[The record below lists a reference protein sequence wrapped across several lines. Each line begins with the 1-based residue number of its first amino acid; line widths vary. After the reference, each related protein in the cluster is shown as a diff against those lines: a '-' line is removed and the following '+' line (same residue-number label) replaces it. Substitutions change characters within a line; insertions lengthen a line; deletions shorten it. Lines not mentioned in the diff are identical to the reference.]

1 MDRLWTN
8 LRFNGADSC
17 QLLKIAKNFTYTYRR
32 KGTGAK
38 IQTAFDQNSPLLVP
52 DTSTDVPAIPPESV
66 LRLVL
71 PPWMGP
77 QQASASLPDW
87 PPPTTS
93 SKASWLPEITW
104 SAWTTSMGAPTGWV
118 AQNSMMIY
126 FISSRPSFKKSTL
139 PHRYFRQIASKMGIE
154 VSFVD
159 MRTPENA
166 SAALKPNT
174 KLVWIETPTNPTLKI
189 VDIKAVSD
197 LVHQQVGLL
206 AQLFMSFSH
215 IQLLL

>member
-1 MDRLWTN
+1 
-8 LRFNGADSC
+8 
-17 QLLKIAKNFTYTYRR
+17 
-32 KGTGAK
+32 
-38 IQTAFDQNSPLLVP
+38 
-52 DTSTDVPAIPPESV
+52 
-66 LRLVL
+66 
-71 PPWMGP
+71 
-77 QQASASLPDW
+77 
-87 PPPTTS
+87 
-93 SKASWLPEITW
+93 
-104 SAWTTSMGAPTGWV
+104 MGAPTGWV
-118 AQNSMMIY
+118 AKFNDDDIVH
-126 FISSRPSFKKSTL
+126 RPSFKKSTL

>member
-1 MDRLWTN
+1 MRIWRENSNSL
-8 LRFNGADSC
+8 
-17 QLLKIAKNFTYTYRR
+17 
-32 KGTGAK
+32 
-38 IQTAFDQNSPLLVP
+38 DQNSSLLVP

-66 LRLVL
+66 LRLAL

-77 QQASASLPDW
+77 QQPSASLQVW
-87 PPPTTS
+87 PPRTTS
-93 SKASWLPEITW
+93 SKASWPPEITW
-104 SAWTTSMGAPTGWV
+104 SAWTTFMGAPTGWV
-118 AQNSMMIY
+118 AILNDGDI
-126 FISSRPSFKKSTL
+126 FHRPSFKKSTL
-139 PHRYFRQIASKMGIE
+139 HRYFRQIASKMGIE

-197 LVHQQVGLL
+197 LVHQQVGITS
-206 AQLFMSFSH
+206 ATFSVFFTRH
-215 IQLLL
+215 ASYSITSPASLP